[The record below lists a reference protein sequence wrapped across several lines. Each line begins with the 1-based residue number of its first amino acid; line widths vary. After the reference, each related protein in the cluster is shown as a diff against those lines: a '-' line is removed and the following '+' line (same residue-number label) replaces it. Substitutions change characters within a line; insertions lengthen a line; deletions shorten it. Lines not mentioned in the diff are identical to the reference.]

1 MNTNLAQNPFFILEL
16 PPTCSRQQ
24 VEREG
29 QKLLGLLEL
38 NLTRAATYP
47 TPLGPQPRTPEL
59 IRGAMAELRDP
70 VKRIFHELW
79 ADVATPDPKAE
90 NAGETTQPDDT
101 LPPTTEDHATAWPG
115 IWALFDWRSP

>member
-1 MNTNLAQNPFFILEL
+1 MNASLAQNPFFILEL

-38 NLTRAATYP
+38 NLARAATYP

-59 IRGAMAELRDP
+59 VRGAMAELRDP
-70 VKRIFHELW
+70 AKRIFHELW
-79 ADVATPDPKAE
+79 ADVATPEPDAE
-90 NAGETTQPDDT
+90 NANPPQPDDAS
-101 LPPTTEDHATAWPG
+101 PTAENHATPWPG
-115 IWALFDWRSP
+115 VWALFDWRSP